1 MSPGRV
7 VAVLGFSGRGGRGL
21 HPVCAAR
28 VRRAGEL
35 ADADDVVLLSG
46 WARARGAHSEAELMR
61 GAWRGSAARVVL
73 DDGARHTAENAVHAA
88 RVARHLGAREVLVVT
103 SRWHAPRAALFF
115 RWYLRGT
122 GVRVRVAAARG
133 PLSPGALAREAAVW
147 PLVPAQ
153 IARTPRD
160 A

>member
-1 MSPGRV
+1 M
-7 VAVLGFSGRGGRGL
+7 VLGGGER
-21 HPVCAAR
+21 
-28 VRRAGEL
+28 E
-35 ADADDVVLLSG
+35 
-46 WARARGAHSEAELMR
+46 
-61 GAWRGSAARVVL
+61 
-73 DDGARHTAENAVHAA
+73 TAENAVRAA
-88 RVARHLGAREVLVVT
+88 RAAGAVGFQEVLVVT